1 MGKLVC
7 RQFGSR
13 LGESAMQENSLQFRI
28 ARQCL
33 SLVAFLFL
41 AGGLTACGGGL
52 FHLAPPADVYED
64 ATPTG
69 YGQIRFWADDTPDNI
84 EAMFEQR
91 AALLNR
97 RFADAIA
104 AGQPIRLSYLAL
116 SGGGAEGAF
125 GAGLLNGWTRSGT
138 RPEFEMV
145 TGISTGA
152 LIAPFAFLGPEW
164 DDELKE
170 VFTTLTT
177 DNILIVDIFQA
188 LTARLALA
196 DAAPFRQTIEKF
208 ATEEIFQA
216 IAAEHRKGRRLF
228 VGTTALDAAR
238 PVVWNIGAIANS
250 GVPGALKLFHDIVQ
264 ASASIP
270 GAFPPVL
277 IEVEVDGKQYSEL
290 HVDGGVTSQVFAYP
304 AQIDL
309 RDIDKLMPTG
319 FERTV
324 YVIRNTPVR
333 PPYENIRP
341 RILPLVGRSIS
352 VLIAYQGIGDL
363 FRIASKAER
372 DGIDFK
378 LVSIPESWDMEPE
391 ESFDQKYMTALFALG
406 ERIGRE
412 GIPWRSRPL
421 AADSEAEIA
430 VTN

>member
-1 MGKLVC
+1 M
-7 RQFGSR
+7 REQ
-13 LGESAMQENSLQFRI
+13 SLRFRI
-28 ARQCL
+28 ARRFML
-33 SLVAFLFL
+33 LVAFLL
-41 AGGLTACGGGL
+41 PAGGLTACGATL

-69 YGQIRFWADDTPDNI
+69 YGPIRFWADGTPDNV
-84 EAMFEQR
+84 EALIEQR
-91 AALLNR
+91 TALLNS
-97 RFADAIA
+97 RFADTIA
-104 AGQPIRLSYLAL
+104 AGQPIRLNYLAL

-125 GAGLLNGWTRSGT
+125 GAGLLNGWTQSGT

-152 LIAPFAFLGPEW
+152 LIASFAFLGSEW

-177 DNILIVDIFQA
+177 DNILILDIFHA
-188 LTARLALA
+188 LTGGLALA
-196 DAAPFRQTIEKF
+196 DAAPFRRTIEKY
-208 ATEEIFQA
+208 ATEEMFQA
-216 IAAEHRKGRRLF
+216 IAAEHRRGRRLY
-228 VGTTALDAAR
+228 VGTSALDAAR
-238 PVVWNIGAIANS
+238 PVVWDIGAIANS
-250 GVPGALKLFHDIVQ
+250 GVPGALGLYHDIIQ

-304 AQIDL
+304 AQVELKDF
-309 RDIDKLMPTG
+309 DKLVPTG

-324 YVIRNTPVR
+324 YVIRNTNVH

-341 RILPLVGRSIS
+341 RILPLVRRAIS
-352 VLIAYQGIGDL
+352 VLISYQGIGDL
-363 FRIASKAER
+363 YRIATKAKR
-372 DGIDFK
+372 DGIDFN
-378 LVSIPESWDMEPE
+378 LMSIPESWDMVSE
-391 ESFDQKYMTALFALG
+391 EAFDQKYMTALFALG

-412 GIPWRSRPL
+412 GIPWRETPQ
-421 AADSEAEIA
+421 AADPETEAL